1 MHIKQLWQDDIMVSL
16 DSDSHVLNQEMTGI
30 IYTFI
35 QASYIPVLLF
45 FRGGK
50 VNVNLICMIEL
61 FLEDKFGY
69 RFI

>member
-1 MHIKQLWQDDIMVSL
+1 MYYNIHIIP
-16 DSDSHVLNQEMTGI
+16 
-30 IYTFI
+30 
-35 QASYIPVLLF
+35 ASYIPVLLF

-61 FLEDKFGY
+61 FLEDIFGY

>member
-1 MHIKQLWQDDIMVSL
+1 MYYNIHIIP
-16 DSDSHVLNQEMTGI
+16 
-30 IYTFI
+30 
-35 QASYIPVLLF
+35 ASYIPVLLF